1 MLPVTTG
8 EIYWGAMPFVVIQCV
23 AVALVIA
30 VPALVMHYK
39 STGPQIDPS
48 KVRIE
53 ILPPDLPPP
62 LDFDQPLKL
71 Q

>member
-1 MLPVTTG
+1 MLPVMTG
-8 EIYWGAMPFVVIQCV
+8 EIYWGAMPFVAIQSV

-48 KVRIE
+48 KVIE
-53 ILPPDLPPP
+53 IPPPDLPPP

>member
-1 MLPVTTG
+1 
-8 EIYWGAMPFVVIQCV
+8 MPFVAIQCV

-30 VPALVMHYK
+30 VPALVMHHK
-39 STGPQIDPS
+39 STSPQIDPS

-53 ILPPDLPPP
+53 IPPPDLPSP

>member
-1 MLPVTTG
+1 
-8 EIYWGAMPFVVIQCV
+8 MPFVAIQCV

-48 KVRIE
+48 KVP
-53 ILPPDLPPP
+53 PPDLPPP